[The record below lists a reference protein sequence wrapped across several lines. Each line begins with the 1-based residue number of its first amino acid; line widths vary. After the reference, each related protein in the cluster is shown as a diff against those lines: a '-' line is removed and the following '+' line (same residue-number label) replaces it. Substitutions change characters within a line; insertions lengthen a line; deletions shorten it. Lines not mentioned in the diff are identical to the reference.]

1 MAQRMPAAAD
11 GGPLPT
17 GHWGVV
23 TGPDDDPSNNI
34 GVGRDRSSAHT
45 QSWCPFNLFRTSGD
59 IRQTWASV
67 HRNLQTALPY
77 LDKDTPLSQPHC
89 WAYPDSESQHR
100 CVARP
105 RATAL
110 NLLRCNSAAG
120 REFAHARTEQ
130 SALWCLV
137 CHQRPVVSGFRPSK
151 PLACGR
157 DDADYRQRRGGRCES
172 TVRSELPDATNTG
185 ARSSSVSALT
195 LLVDRRRVIP
205 ARSSKN
211 GRRPRP

>member
-34 GVGRDRSSAHT
+34 GVGLDRSSAPTH
-45 QSWCPFNLFRTSGD
+45 SWCPFNLFRTSGD

-185 ARSSSVSALT
+185 ASSVSALT
-195 LLVDRRRVIP
+195 LLVDRRRITR
-205 ARSSKN
+205 ACSSKN
-211 GRRPRP
+211 GRLPRP

>member
-34 GVGRDRSSAHT
+34 GVGRDRSSAPTH
-45 QSWCPFNLFRTSGD
+45 SWCPFNLFRTSGD

-100 CVARP
+100 CV
-105 RATAL
+105 L
-110 NLLRCNSAAG
+110 C
-120 REFAHARTEQ
+120 
-130 SALWCLV
+130 V
-137 CHQRPVVSGFRPSK
+137 CG
-151 PLACGR
+151 
-157 DDADYRQRRGGRCES
+157 
-172 TVRSELPDATNTG
+172 
-185 ARSSSVSALT
+185 
-195 LLVDRRRVIP
+195 
-205 ARSSKN
+205 
-211 GRRPRP
+211 